1 MEGTDE
7 SLMTSHRELTPGE
20 GKSQAQILLQTPL
33 WLPADLAPLNTE
45 KLETARLQPAYRE
58 LKLTYELLQQDFTA
72 RR

>member
-1 MEGTDE
+1 MEGTGKR
-7 SLMTSHRELTPGE
+7 LMTSHRELVPGE
-20 GKSQAQILLQTPL
+20 SKSRAQSLLQTPL
-33 WLPADLAPLNTE
+33 WLIADLAPSNTE

>member
-1 MEGTDE
+1 MCCA
-7 SLMTSHRELTPGE
+7 R
-20 GKSQAQILLQTPL
+20 AQVLLHTPL
-33 WLPADLAPLNTE
+33 WLLADLAPSNTE